1 MNDKNKNSSESYDDK
16 EALRF
21 HAEGKPGKIAI
32 SATKPMETQSDLSL
46 AYSPGVAAPVIA
58 ISEKPETVYD
68 YTSKGNLVAVISNGS
83 AILGLGNLGSLA
95 AKPVMEGK
103 AVLFKRF
110 ADVDAIDIEIDSEDA
125 EVFSSTVEKI
135 GRTFGGINLEDISAP
150 DCFIIESELREKL
163 DIPVFHDDQHGTA
176 IISTAGIINALDL
189 TNKKIENVKVV
200 VNGAGAAGIACLEL
214 LKSMGLPH
222 ENAIL
227 CDSKGPIY
235 IGRDENINQWKAA
248 HAVDTDA
255 RSLADAIKGSDIFL
269 GLSVKDAL
277 TKEMLETMNKD
288 PIVFAMANPDP
299 EIDPKLAKEV
309 RPDCIIA
316 TGRSDYPNQVNNV
329 LGFPYIFRGALDVRA
344 KTINDEMKIA
354 CAEALAKLAREDVPD
369 EVAAAYSGIRPRY
382 GPDYI
387 IPAPFDPRLIR
398 DIPPAVAKAALE
410 SGVARMPI
418 VDEDA
423 YKNRLSA
430 RLDPAAAVMQ
440 PIYQKAKRLMKKV
453 VFAEGEEEK
462 VIRAALN
469 FRELGLGIPVLVGRK
484 EIIEKSLSEI
494 GQQLHS
500 GIEIVNAEISDKSDE
515 YTNYLY
521 SRLQRRGV
529 LARDCL
535 RMVNND
541 RNIFSACMV
550 SLGDADAMVTG
561 VTRNYSLALED
572 IRKVIDPAENKR
584 MVGISVIISENKT
597 VLVGDTNVHDMPSAE
612 EIADITQAGADLA
625 RKLGLDPHAAL
636 LAYSSF
642 GYPEGERSTFMR
654 EAVDI
659 LDKRNVDFDYDGE
672 MAADVALNP
681 EAMKLYPFC
690 RLTEPANV
698 LIMPAI
704 HSASISTK
712 LLQELGG
719 ATLVGPLLVGLSKPV
734 QIAPTGCTVSE
745 LVNLATIAACDLG
758 N

>member
-189 TNKKIENVKVV
+189 TNRKIENVKVV

-248 HAVDTDA
+248 HAADTDA

-484 EIIEKSLSEI
+484 ENIEKSLSEI